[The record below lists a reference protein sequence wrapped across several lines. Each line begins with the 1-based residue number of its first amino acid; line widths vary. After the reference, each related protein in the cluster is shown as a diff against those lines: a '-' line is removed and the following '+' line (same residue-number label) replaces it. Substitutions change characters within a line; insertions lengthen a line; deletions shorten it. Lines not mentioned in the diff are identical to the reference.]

1 MTRAD
6 TASPR
11 RALDDLDVPLSPAE
25 AHGLACGL
33 LCSRTASGA
42 KSRWFAELL
51 DAAGLAAEALGARA
65 DAVRALD
72 AWFEATRAA
81 LHGSDLD
88 FEPELPDDEAPL
100 GERIDALGEFCAGV
114 TYGIG
119 LGAAARGNRPLPEN
133 VAELVADFQAI
144 DAVERGPG
152 AGHGGRGG
160 EDGDAEA
167 DYVELVEYVRVGTLV
182 MLEELRPAAAGA
194 PGAAAPDA
202 AARGALH

>member
-51 DAAGLAAEALGARA
+51 DAAGLAADALGARA

-81 LHGSDLD
+81 LHASDLD

-100 GERIDALGEFCAGV
+100 AERVDALGEFCAGV

-144 DAVERGPG
+144 DAVERG
-152 AGHGGRGG
+152 AGGGREAEG
-160 EDGDAEA
+160 GDAEA

-194 PGAAAPDA
+194 PGAAVAS